1 MTAYPVTCLVDQE
14 DGYRTVLTLEDG
26 DAEAC
31 SVGRLVI
38 QFDRD
43 VRAARIELSPEAA
56 RALVEQLTRLLQDA
70 GEGGA
75 G

>member
-1 MTAYPVTCLVDQE
+1 MTAYPVMCLVDQE
-14 DGYRTVLTLEDG
+14 DGYRTALTLEDG
-26 DAEAC
+26 DAEAG

-43 VRAARIELSPEAA
+43 VSTARIELSPEAA
-56 RALVEQLTRLLQDA
+56 RAMVEQLTRLLQDA

>member
-1 MTAYPVTCLVDQE
+1 MTAYPVMCLVDQE

-26 DAEAC
+26 DAEAG
-31 SVGRLVI
+31 SIGRLVI

-43 VRAARIELSPEAA
+43 VSTARIELSPEAA